1 MAEKQTNK
9 VRMREIVDSIEN
21 GIKELF
27 ESDKYRKYLATM
39 SRFHRYSVNN
49 TMLIYMQRPDATHV
63 AGFNKWRDQFGRNVL
78 KGEKGIRIIAPTPY
92 KKKVEEIKTDPETNA
107 PVLDADG
114 KAIIEEKEIRIP
126 MFKVVSVF
134 DVSQTSGKPLPQ
146 LAADL
151 SGNVQQYEVFMEAL
165 RRASPVPM
173 EIKPVARDTD
183 GFFSIKA
190 QSITIRAGMSE
201 VQTVCAAVHEIAHA
215 KLHDYEHMT
224 ELADDG
230 ETILVPGEKSRN
242 TEEVE
247 AESISYAVCQYY
259 GIETGENSFGYIATW
274 SKGKELKELRASL
287 ETINKTASE
296 LITDID
302 RHFAEICKERGI
314 VRENLAAA
322 EQPSVEAPEAEKLY
336 MVDNDKYIHVQRSDT
351 GIDYTI
357 YDAGSAKVLDG
368 GVLDGTEQQLPTAAL
383 EICKLHNIGGAAP
396 IRLASLELLKDLQEA
411 NELPLGAGEQITSTV
426 VVPTDAADNMLPELE
441 QAVPMPDPT
450 LTVDDMRS
458 YGYLDSDMLPLSK
471 DRAVELLEHDITVY
485 MLYPDNAEE
494 MVFEAEDIIKH
505 DGMFGVTRPDWDA
518 VKGHIPPRDV
528 EQRFLNSPTDSMA
541 IYQLRRDAPVEL
553 RFANLGSLAAPPD
566 PANYE
571 AVYTREV
578 YPDDDTGRILENFY
592 YIFNDERPGDFVGHS
607 LSVSDIVALKQD
619 GKVSYHYCDSMGF
632 QELPAFQKPENYL
645 KAAEMSM
652 EDDYGMIDGIIN
664 NGPKQPTVADLEAQV
679 KAGMSISLMDLA
691 EAAHR
696 EKKKSVLEQLKSQ
709 PAQERPHK
717 TAPKKSAEKEL

>member
-1 MAEKQTNK
+1 MAEKQTSK
-9 VRMREIVDSIEN
+9 DRMREIVDSIEN

-314 VRENLAAA
+314 DREDLAAA
-322 EQPSVEAPEAEKLY
+322 EQPSVEAQEVEKLY

-368 GVLDGTEQQLPTAAL
+368 GVLDGTEQQLSTAAL
-383 EICKLHNIGGAAP
+383 EVCKLHNIGEAAP
-396 IRLASLELLKDLQEA
+396 IRLAPLELLKDLQEA
-411 NELPLGAGEQITSTV
+411 NELPLGAAEQITGAV
-426 VVPTDAADNMLPELE
+426 AVPTDAADNMLPELE

-571 AVYTREV
+571 AVYIVRSLYENLVQGVLTKDE
-578 YPDDDTGRILENFY
+578 YFDYKEKYESRIADLAVEMEQLE
-592 YIFNDERPGDFVGHS
+592 DGLRTMDAQTKQHR
-607 LSVSDIVALKQD
+607 ALKQD
-619 GKVSYHYCDSMGF
+619 AAQIKTDRALTGALIERLIDRIEVSHNKQITVRYRF
-632 QELPAFQKPENYL
+632 QSEFETY
-645 KAAEMSM
+645 AE
-652 EDDYGMIDGIIN
+652 
-664 NGPKQPTVADLEAQV
+664 
-679 KAGMSISLMDLA
+679 
-691 EAAHR
+691 
-696 EKKKSVLEQLKSQ
+696 VLEQC
-709 PAQERPHK
+709 RNM
-717 TAPKKSAEKEL
+717 

>member
-9 VRMREIVDSIEN
+9 DRMREIVDSIEN

-114 KAIIEEKEIRIP
+114 KAIIEEKELRIP

-314 VRENLAAA
+314 DRENLAAA

-368 GVLDGTEQQLPTAAL
+368 GVLDGTEQQLSTAAL
-383 EICKLHNIGGAAP
+383 EVCKLHNIGSAAP
-396 IRLASLELLKDLQEA
+396 IRLAPLELLKDLQEA

>member
-9 VRMREIVDSIEN
+9 DRMREIVDSIEN

-134 DVSQTSGKPLPQ
+134 DVSQTAGKPLPQ